1 MLVALLAAARII
13 VRGPVLGVD
22 DLRDVACDLLAD
34 HAAVFRVNPEGTA
47 SRITVDAMR
56 PPSNTVPLPV
66 ILRGFGSRLPRAR
79 IPASALLGHRVS
91 PSARFGLTGIP
102 VPFSAET
109 ALNMPLLLA
118 SSRERVCPTEYP
130 EIQPM

>member
-34 HAAVFRVNPEGTA
+34 HAAVFRVNPAGTG

-79 IPASALLGHRVS
+79 IPASALLSHRVS
-91 PSARFGLTGIP
+91 PSARFAVDRNSRAVWI
-102 VPFSAET
+102 ET
-109 ALNMPLLLA
+109 ALNMPLSLA

-130 EIQPM
+130 EIRPM

>member
-34 HAAVFRVNPEGTA
+34 HATVFRVNPEGTA

-56 PPSNTVPLPV
+56 PPSNTVPAPV
-66 ILRGFGSRLPRAR
+66 VMRRFGSRLPRAR
-79 IPASALLGHRVS
+79 ISAAVVLSHRLSPLRALGS
-91 PSARFGLTGIP
+91 P
-102 VPFSAET
+102 E
-109 ALNMPLLLA
+109 
-118 SSRERVCPTEYP
+118 CPC
-130 EIQPM
+130 